1 MLCIRSGQLEDEC
14 LYCSGAKSTPPGWT
28 AWRSSVVVVWCR
40 YCAHLVPRCLLLQL
54 VRVTGA
60 GVPWAKVTNSF
71 SYIEVLWERDG
82 VPGPCG
88 PQGGQARD
96 LKWDRR
102 AWLGS
107 RVVYLVKLVWAKPTT
122 VHGLCRQHREITS
135 PPSLPPCLEIRLCQ
149 LVGEQHGGA
158 LLGCV
163 FSQLSLLC

>member
-1 MLCIRSGQLEDEC
+1 MAIVHMLCIWPGQLEDEC

-107 RVVYLVKLVWAKPTT
+107 RVVYLVNLFGPSLLLCMGCVDSTEKLLP
-122 VHGLCRQHREITS
+122 L
-135 PPSLPPCLEIRLCQ
+135 PPSHVAFKYGYI
-149 LVGEQHGGA
+149 
-158 LLGCV
+158 
-163 FSQLSLLC
+163 S